1 VVFQFRH
8 LTYSQRPRFYKG
20 FVAWEPQKL
29 KMIHCILS
37 RNGCVEKIQGGLLN
51 KPVKVREVLTPK
63 QRWEDLIAELSEMAS
78 APWPNE
84 VRVAH
89 LMPRFGRLN
98 LIQPFDWMHWAEP
111 FPEPEQARLLDL
123 ETAIKHITRIGR
135 AERFYENSIWSH
147 IRSGLLMGLCLVVRQ
162 HTHGEI
168 VRNVFENTD

>member
-1 VVFQFRH
+1 
-8 LTYSQRPRFYKG
+8 
-20 FVAWEPQKL
+20 
-29 KMIHCILS
+29 MIYCIPS

-51 KPVKVREVLTPK
+51 KPVKAQEVLTPE
-63 QRWEDLIAELSEMAS
+63 QRWEDLIAEMAEMAS

-84 VRVAH
+84 VRVAY

-98 LIQPFDWMHWAEP
+98 LVQPFDWMHWTEP

-123 ETAIKHITRIGR
+123 ETAIKHITRICR

-168 VRNVFENTD
+168 VRNVFENTN